1 MQAILRLAAK
11 TPDSR
16 NSRLK
21 IQEGAV
27 DNVEEGEYESY
38 SFYGGAAVDLG
49 AKPATQQRS
58 QATRDRLVGAL
69 DALLAHKPF
78 DEISITDIA
87 RRARVS
93 PGTIY
98 LRFQNRD
105 AAVSILL
112 ELYYRRVQEWSAEP
126 KGAPA
131 PAPANL
137 RAALQIIGRNAWRLV
152 SDLGY
157 IMRPAY
163 LYSRLKPDLVGPTWD
178 RLERI
183 AHGGYVE
190 LLRGFRSEIA
200 RDDLERSAGTMA
212 AFINLMALGRLLH
225 PESRAP
231 FLRNREA
238 FVRDFVDFAYHY
250 LTNPSVE
257 GKGTR

>member
-1 MQAILRLAAK
+1 
-11 TPDSR
+11 
-16 NSRLK
+16 
-21 IQEGAV
+21 
-27 DNVEEGEYESY
+27 
-38 SFYGGAAVDLG
+38 VDLG

-58 QATRDRLVGAL
+58 QATRDRLIDAL
-69 DALLAHKPF
+69 DALLAQRPF
-78 DEISITDIA
+78 DAIGITDIA

-98 LRFQNRD
+98 QRFRNQD

-112 ELYYRRVQEWSAEP
+112 ELYYRRVREWSAEP
-126 KGAPA
+126 KGAAVAA
-131 PAPANL
+131 PRDL
-137 RAALQIIGRNAWRLV
+137 RAALQLIARNAWRQV
-152 SDLGY
+152 AELGY
-157 IMRPAY
+157 LMRPAY

-190 LLRGFRSEIA
+190 LLRRFQPEIA
-200 RDDLERSAGTMA
+200 RADLEQSAGTMA

-250 LTNPSVE
+250 LTNPSIA
-257 GKGTR
+257 GKET

>member
-1 MQAILRLAAK
+1 V
-11 TPDSR
+11 
-16 NSRLK
+16 
-21 IQEGAV
+21 AV
-27 DNVEEGEYESY
+27 
-38 SFYGGAAVDLG
+38 G

-58 QATRDRLVGAL
+58 QATRDRLIDAL
-69 DALLAHKPF
+69 DGLLQQRPF
-78 DEISITDIA
+78 DAISITDIA

-98 LRFQNRD
+98 QRFQNRD

-112 ELYYRRVQEWSAEP
+112 ELYYRRVREWSAQP
-126 KGAPA
+126 KGVAPA
-131 PAPANL
+131 APANL
-137 RAALQIIGRNAWRLV
+137 RAALQLIARNAWRQV
-152 SDLGY
+152 SALGY

-163 LYSRLKPDLVGPTWD
+163 LHSRLKPELVGPTWD

-190 LLRGFRSEIA
+190 LLRQFQSEIA

-238 FVRDFVDFAYHY
+238 FVQDFVDFAWHY
-250 LTNPSVE
+250 LANPSVR
-257 GKGTR
+257 GKETR